1 MKNNDTIIKQ
11 KSQPQKKLI
20 KNILLS
26 IFFLIISVVG
36 GFLIS
41 FYGTG
46 ESFIEKELIT
56 ALITLFG
63 FGLTSTVFIYQT
75 LQNRNSE
82 KIEKIIN
89 SLIKTLLLTFGLIII
104 SFIFDFLASVNVYQ
118 ILMNTFKYASLI
130 YAFICQLDIL
140 ISFAIIIKNR

>member
-82 KIEKIIN
+82 KVEKIIN

-104 SFIFDFLASVNVYQ
+104 SFIFDFLASVNVCQ

-130 YAFICQLDIL
+130 YVFICQLDIL